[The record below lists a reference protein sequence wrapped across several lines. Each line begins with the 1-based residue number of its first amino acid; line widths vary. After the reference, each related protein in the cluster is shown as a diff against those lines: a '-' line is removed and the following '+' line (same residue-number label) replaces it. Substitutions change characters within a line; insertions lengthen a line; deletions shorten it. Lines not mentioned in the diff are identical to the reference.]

1 MIEGKGKM
9 PDLPGEGPGGL
20 PFRDSFAGSVKKIV
34 IGEGITE
41 IGTGAFENC
50 RALREVCLPAS
61 LYRIRA
67 YAFRNCTSLV
77 KVSAGDRK
85 FVYAYDPFPDTG
97 SQKIIFGAD
106 SFLKVPWAEE
116 YFRGFYCSGGTCF
129 ICFREGE
136 EIRVPDHVRVIS
148 VFSFMNVRARRL
160 VLPESLEV
168 IEKDAFYRACF
179 EEIVMPR
186 GKERLEADHGLFEIR
201 KALGFGEPAP
211 RRSCAGVPSLY
222 GMRCRKSRKW
232 EGFGKLEP
240 CRKKAVVRE
249 DGTIKGVWGRE
260 VLPLGRLLWNRL
272 KRGGMLIG
280 AVWENG
286 EIAEVVSYIW
296 EKEREAEEVTEFR
309 GRPCPGKGRPE
320 FALVQAA
327 PVTKARFLEMFK
339 DRTGDE
345 LTGSKALRTRQD
357 GLPAEWFWKPC
368 RKEDVQVRGKAEE
381 AFLCLMTSIGPGRA
395 GEEKA

>member
-1 MIEGKGKM
+1 MITFFLRRIKKERILGKEICHTKEKKDGRKGETKLKWEMKGEGLLLIEGKGRM
-9 PDLPGEGPGGL
+9 QDHPGEGPGGL
-20 PFRDSFAGSVKKIV
+20 SFPNSFAGAVKKIV

-50 RALREVCLPAS
+50 RALWEVCLPAS

-77 KVSAGDRK
+77 KVSAGGRK
-85 FVYAYDPFPDTG
+85 FVYAYDPSQDTD

-106 SFLKVPWAEE
+106 SFMKVPWAEE
-116 YFRGFYCSGGTCF
+116 YFRGFYCSGGICF

-136 EIRVPDHVRVIS
+136 EIRVPDHVRVIAS
-148 VFSFMNVRARRL
+148 FSFMNVRARRL

-168 IEKDAFYRACF
+168 IEKNAFYRAGF

-201 KALGFGEPAP
+201 KALGHGEPAS
-211 RRSCAGVPSLY
+211 RRSCVGGPSLY

-249 DGTIKGVWGRE
+249 DGTVRGVWGRE
-260 VLPLGRLLWNRL
+260 VLP
-272 KRGGMLIG
+272 
-280 AVWENG
+280 
-286 EIAEVVSYIW
+286 
-296 EKEREAEEVTEFR
+296 
-309 GRPCPGKGRPE
+309 
-320 FALVQAA
+320 
-327 PVTKARFLEMFK
+327 
-339 DRTGDE
+339 
-345 LTGSKALRTRQD
+345 
-357 GLPAEWFWKPC
+357 
-368 RKEDVQVRGKAEE
+368 
-381 AFLCLMTSIGPGRA
+381 A
-395 GEEKA
+395 GCSGTD